1 MIYNGNY
8 DYSTYD
14 KIKDDLI
21 EAFVRYYGEKYRE
34 SITEKVNKMK
44 YSPYHPLEYLIEYHN
59 KFIKE
64 FRSDILNTF
73 FRKIG
78 VRKTDARMDAVWEK
92 DQDLSKIN
100 ILNSNYGGMD
110 FRSSDFDDNNDLS
123 SQLGVILKQLS
134 ETDDIKSFF
143 IFSEFSSSSAIMPIA
158 RFLTDVSSGAAAA
171 ESAFA
176 FLSISAVLIIGF
188 LPFVIKI
195 LCLPFCPLLYRKAR

>member
-78 VRKTDARMDAVWEK
+78 VRKTD
-92 DQDLSKIN
+92 Q
-100 ILNSNYGGMD
+100 ILAMCHEN
-110 FRSSDFDDNNDLS
+110 R
-123 SQLGVILKQLS
+123 
-134 ETDDIKSFF
+134 
-143 IFSEFSSSSAIMPIA
+143 
-158 RFLTDVSSGAAAA
+158 RFTYNR
-171 ESAFA
+171 
-176 FLSISAVLIIGF
+176 VL
-188 LPFVIKI
+188 
-195 LCLPFCPLLYRKAR
+195 R